1 MDLNKN
7 INFKE
12 NSFIDM
18 KKVYT
23 TLVLTVSLTV
33 LSVWTF
39 RMNRSSAFRGGDAS
53 TMLEEFQAYGLSK
66 DTMIIVGVVKVI
78 AALALLLGLRFK
90 NLIAPAAMVM
100 AGFMVA
106 AIYFHLSISDPVL
119 PTAPSTL
126 MLLSCITI
134 LILKRRVA

>member
-1 MDLNKN
+1 
-7 INFKE
+7 
-12 NSFIDM
+12 M
-18 KKVYT
+18 KKLYT
-23 TLVLTVSLTV
+23 FLVLTVSLTV

-39 RMNRSSAFRGGDAS
+39 RMNRSSVFRGGDAS
-53 TMLEEFQAYGLSK
+53 NMLDEFQAYGLSK
-66 DTMIIVGVVKVI
+66 ETMIVVGIVKVI

-90 NLIAPAAMVM
+90 KLIAPAATVM

-126 MLLSCITI
+126 MLLSCITV
-134 LILKRRVA
+134 LILKRRIS